1 MGRFQPFH
9 LGHLKMAKNLKEKN
23 NLNSYAVVV
32 YPGHNKS
39 GKSPFDEQAIRRYMD
54 AIVNSNDEIDGY
66 MIVNRGLLGSAIAKL
81 IDMGYD
87 PHLIGAGPDRIDDYT
102 KQIDYIKMSDIKD
115 KVSDDLAI
123 VETPRVTSGTEVRK
137 SIEDEDFSKF
147 KKMVTKE
154 VSNLYND
161 LVTSVK
167 S

>member
-1 MGRFQPFH
+1 
-9 LGHLKMAKNLKEKN
+9 
-23 NLNSYAVVV
+23 
-32 YPGHNKS
+32 
-39 GKSPFDEQAIRRYMD
+39 
-54 AIVNSNDEIDGY
+54 
-66 MIVNRGLLGSAIAKL
+66 
-81 IDMGYD
+81 MGYD

-115 KVSDDLAI
+115 KISDALDI
-123 VETPRVTSGTEVRK
+123 VETPRVTSGTEVRNA
-137 SIEDEDFSKF
+137 IEDEDFSKF